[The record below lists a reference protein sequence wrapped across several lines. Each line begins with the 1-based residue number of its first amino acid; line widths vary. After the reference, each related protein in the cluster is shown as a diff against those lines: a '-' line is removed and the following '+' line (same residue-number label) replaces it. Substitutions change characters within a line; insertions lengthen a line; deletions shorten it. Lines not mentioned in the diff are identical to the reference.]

1 MNYYSASKRPN
12 RGSGVVK
19 WSIENSH
26 ADLVGSR
33 VDCRKKFSVI
43 SVWGRRWSHK
53 NFGKSGAIP
62 ARMDKKCALKV
73 RIARSAAL
81 RLWMSGGTS

>member
-62 ARMDKKCALKV
+62 ARMDKKWALK
-73 RIARSAAL
+73 A
-81 RLWMSGGTS
+81 